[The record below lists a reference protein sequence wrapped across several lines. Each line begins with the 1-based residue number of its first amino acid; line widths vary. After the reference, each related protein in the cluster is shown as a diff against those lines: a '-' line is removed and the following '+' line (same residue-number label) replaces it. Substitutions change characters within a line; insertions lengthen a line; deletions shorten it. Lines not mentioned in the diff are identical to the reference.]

1 MKSTRFRDTYH
12 LNAEDAEVL
21 TADMEL
27 GDLFEKVA
35 KEIDPLLAAKW
46 LRKELAGILNES
58 KKSLKDITLDEKQ
71 LISLLKMFEKK
82 KINDRTARE
91 LLEKLILKRFDV
103 EKHVKEQ
110 NLEAVSDSNELEVF
124 CKEAILENPK
134 VLGDFK
140 AGKQESLNFLVGQVM
155 KKTKGKASAGDCK
168 AIIEKLVKQSET
180 A

>member
-1 MKSTRFRDTYH
+1 
-12 LNAEDAEVL
+12 
-21 TADMEL
+21 MEL
-27 GDLFEKVA
+27 GDLFERVA

-91 LLEKLILKRFDV
+91 LLEKLIIKRFDV

-134 VLGDFK
+134 VLDDFK